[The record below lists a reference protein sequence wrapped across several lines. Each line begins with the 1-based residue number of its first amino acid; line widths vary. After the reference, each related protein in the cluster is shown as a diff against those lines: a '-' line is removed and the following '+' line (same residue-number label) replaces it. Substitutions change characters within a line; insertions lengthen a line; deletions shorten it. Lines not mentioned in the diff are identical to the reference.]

1 MRIVPL
7 LLLCLLPLC
16 TFSAAPAG
24 LSKDQKAL
32 FFGHDHRQAITQ
44 PDEWPWQAIGQ
55 VETASGN
62 LCTATLI
69 SPHLAL
75 TAGHCVLAPGGTID
89 KAVMLRFV
97 AENQL
102 WRYQTSAIE
111 TLVDAKLGQ
120 RLKPSG
126 DGWIVPPDAAAYD
139 FALIRLTKA
148 FKKIKPLPLWQGDHQ
163 ELTLQLKQA
172 DRQVTQAGYPED
184 HLDTLYR
191 HQNCQVTGWAQTEVL
206 SHRCNTLPGDSGSP
220 LMLYTL
226 TGWRLIAIQSSAPLP
241 KDRYRADNRA
251 LAVTAIEGEL
261 LSLMNTPPAGKR
273 GHGLAPTGKARPAH
287 SSR

>member
-7 LLLCLLPLC
+7 LLLCLLPL
-16 TFSAAPAG
+16 TVNNVASAA
-24 LSKDQKAL
+24 LTKEQKAL
-32 FFGHDHRQAITQ
+32 FFGHDHRQAITD
-44 PDEWPWQAIGQ
+44 PNEWPWQAIGQ

-75 TAGHCVLAPGGTID
+75 TAGHCVLAPGGNID

-97 AENQL
+97 AEDQR
-102 WRYQTSAIE
+102 WRYQTNAIE
-111 TLVDAKLGQ
+111 TLVDRKLGQ
-120 RLKPSG
+120 RLKASG

-139 FALIRLTKA
+139 FALIRLTKV
-148 FKKIKPLPLWQGDHQ
+148 FKKIKPLPLWQGDTQ
-163 ELTLQLKQA
+163 ELTLQLQQA
-172 DRQVTQAGYPED
+172 NRQVTQAGYPED

-191 HQNCQVTGWAQTEVL
+191 HQNCQVTGWAQTAVL

-251 LAVTAIEGEL
+251 LAVTAIGNEL
-261 LSLMNTPPAGKR
+261 QALAIDSRETRPNPAGGAASVAGAK
-273 GHGLAPTGKARPAH
+273 
-287 SSR
+287 